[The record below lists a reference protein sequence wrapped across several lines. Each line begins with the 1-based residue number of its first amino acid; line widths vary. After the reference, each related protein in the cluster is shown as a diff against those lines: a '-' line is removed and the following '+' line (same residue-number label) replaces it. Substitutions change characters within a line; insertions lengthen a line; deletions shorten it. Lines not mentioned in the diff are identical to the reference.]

1 MSNSFTTQGKAL
13 PDKVRQEIVKK
24 WLHNVGIMEILRQL
38 GLPYKSVS
46 DIVDLWITTG
56 SFKLRCPNRVD
67 VNRTARTDDVIAYTE
82 YTKINKPSTYAKEIQ
97 QQLQKDGVCLPENVP
112 SKSAISRILN
122 SDLGYSYKKLSVIHR
137 ETERDDVVE
146 KLQTYIA
153 EVSAVDVNCLH
164 FFDESSVVI
173 TSGNRSQGHSA
184 VGKPPFEVQR
194 YASNANFTVNLLH
207 NVNGISHFNI
217 LRGPSNGLELLQF
230 FEEALEQVDA
240 FENPIIKVDDL
251 IVMDNCGFHHGR
263 DVEPNLRQMLHDERR
278 VHLMYQP
285 PYHPCF
291 NTCEQC
297 FHLMKTVL
305 RRYTTYTEKYTELCI
320 SDALQMITAGHSRQF
335 FKFCGYL

>member
-1 MSNSFTTQGKAL
+1 MLNSFTAQGKAL
-13 PDKVRQEIVKK
+13 PDKVRQEIV
-24 WLHNVGIMEILRQL
+24 EISWQL

-46 DIVDLWITTG
+46 NIVGLWITAG
-56 SFKLRCPNRVD
+56 SFKPRCPNRVD

-97 QQLQKDGVCLPENVP
+97 QQLQKDDVCLPENVP
-112 SKSAISRILN
+112 SKSAISTILN
-122 SDLGYSYKKLSVIHR
+122 SDLGYSYKKLK
-137 ETERDDVVE
+137 

-153 EVSAVDVNCLH
+153 EVSAVDVNRLH
-164 FFDESSVVI
+164 FFDESSFVI
-173 TSGNRSQGHSA
+173 TSGNQSRGHST
-184 VGKPPFEVQR
+184 VGKPAFEVQR

-240 FENPIIKVDDL
+240 FENHIIKVDDV
-251 IVMDNCGFHHGR
+251 IVMDNCSFHHGR

-285 PYHPCF
+285 PYHHCF

-335 FKFCGYL
+335 FKFCGYF